1 VAALDRGE
9 MCAVLRDFEAGIIS
23 LGGDE
28 AAVARVLGYKFL
40 HKFQFASRYSLKKSL
55 PLDANKSSSTTSVI
69 NLGISQCIVS

>member
-28 AAVARVLGYKFL
+28 AAVARVLGTDF
-40 HKFQFASRYSLKKSL
+40 FISRVSCQAKVTNFFSL
-55 PLDANKSSSTTSVI
+55 PVDIRKKKVC
-69 NLGISQCIVS
+69 Q